1 MVGVIVNWYT
11 KDRHEVE
18 IIELESRDDGRHHL
32 VNAREWR
39 AGKVW
44 LHIFTCDNHTQSAEM
59 VNRITLIPVEVP
71 RGA

>member
-18 IIELESRDDGRHHL
+18 IIELKASDGGHHL
-32 VNAREWR
+32 VNACEWR
-39 AGKVW
+39 GGKVW
-44 LHIFTCDNHTQSAEM
+44 LNILTSDNHTRSAEM

-71 RGA
+71 RAA